1 MALKPALTA
10 CLARTPRIGDWVSV
24 TTSRDG
30 QRAWVVHSGKVEIG
44 QGIHTALRQIAA
56 SALGCDI
63 AQVLVESPSTA
74 RSPDEGT
81 TSGSR
86 SVEDGGALVF
96 GACRTLSH
104 AVRKRGIDAPLLS
117 LVTPDDLALPVNA
130 DLVTARFEGSL
141 IGRDT
146 RRAEFDRKLFG
157 AASFVQD
164 LRLDGMLHARMLRG
178 PWHRGVATNLEQLR
192 AALPTGVQWFAD
204 GNFIA
209 LLSDDEDRLVKALQ
223 RCHEHAEWDASALQA
238 VDPNDAAWLT
248 HAPCETSTLV
258 DQPSAQATEG
268 QRHTARYTRPYL
280 AHASI
285 GPSCALARFEADVLQ
300 VWTHSQGIFN
310 LRAEIAGALHLPLE
324 AVVIHHAEGSGCY
337 GHNGADDAAF
347 DAALLAYRLHKPV
360 RVQWMRED
368 EFSSAPLGPATA
380 VQVSAVLTPAG
391 RIADWQF
398 DSWGAGHHSRPG
410 TPSKPRL
417 LAAWQMAE
425 PFAETMPAN
434 LPMALGGGAERN
446 ALPLYAFD
454 GAQVRV
460 HRLTAPPVR
469 SSSLRGLGA
478 LANVFAI
485 ESFIDELAQM
495 RGQDPVALRL
505 QHLEDPRAIAVL
517 RDAIDRSPWATWR
530 ASPPD
535 NQGVG
540 CAVARYKGTGGW
552 CAVVACVE
560 VDDKVRVRDLYL
572 SVDLGTLVN
581 PDGAR
586 SQIEGGAVQATSWAL
601 MERVGFDAGGV
612 ATRDWETYPI
622 LRFSD
627 VPRVHVHTIDRP
639 DEPAVGA
646 GEVAQGP
653 TVAAIANALHHALG
667 VRVRDLPLTFERV
680 AQAMDA

>member
-1 MALKPALTA
+1 
-10 CLARTPRIGDWVSV
+10 V
-24 TTSRDG
+24 DG
-30 QRAWVVHSGKVEIG
+30 QRRWVVHSGKVEIG

-63 AQVLVESPSTA
+63 AQVLVASPSTA

-96 GACRTLSH
+96 GACRTLV
-104 AVRKRGIDAPLLS
+104 AVLRERSADAPLLS
-117 LVTPDDLALPVNA
+117 RVTPEDLALPVDA
-130 DLVTARFEGSL
+130 YFVTARFEGAL
-141 IGRDT
+141 IGHDA

-157 AASFVQD
+157 TASFVQD
-164 LRLDGMLHARMLRG
+164 LQLDGMLHARMLRG
-178 PWHRGVATNLEQLR
+178 PWHRGVATNLDQLR
-192 AALPTGVQWFAD
+192 NALPPGVQWFAD
-204 GNFIA
+204 GNFVA

-223 RCHEHAEWDASALQA
+223 RCRERAEWDTAALQA
-238 VDPNDAAWLT
+238 IDPNDPEWLMR
-248 HAPCETSTLV
+248 APCETSTLV
-258 DQPSAQATEG
+258 DQPGTPATEG
-268 QRHTARYTRPYL
+268 RRHTARYTRPYL
-280 AHASI
+280 AHAPI
-285 GPSCALARFEADVLQ
+285 GPSCALASFVADVLQ

-324 AVVIHHAEGSGCY
+324 AVVVHHAEGSGCY

-347 DAALLAYRLHKPV
+347 DAALLAFRLHKPV

-368 EFSSAPLGPATA
+368 EFSSAPFGPATA
-380 VQVSAVLTPAG
+380 VQVSAVLTPTG

-410 TPSKPRL
+410 SPSKPRL
-417 LAAWQMAE
+417 LGAWQMAE
-425 PFAETMPAN
+425 SFAETMPAN
-434 LPMALGGGAERN
+434 LPMAMGGGAERN

-460 HRLTAPPVR
+460 HRITAPPVR

-485 ESFIDELAQM
+485 ESFIDELAM
-495 RGQDPVALRL
+495 LGGLDPVELRL
-505 QHLEDPRAIAVL
+505 QHLEDQRAITVL
-517 RDAIDRSPWATWR
+517 RDAVARSPWAAWR

-540 CAVARYKGTGGW
+540 CAVARYKGSGGW

-560 VDDKVRVRDLYL
+560 VDDKVRVRDLYV

-586 SQIEGGAVQATSWAL
+586 SQVEGGAVQATSWAL
-601 MERVGFDAGGV
+601 LERVGFDAGGV
-612 ATRDWETYPI
+612 ATRDWESYPI

-627 VPRVHVHTIDRP
+627 VPRVHVHAIGRP
-639 DEPAVGA
+639 DEPTVGA

-653 TVAAIANALHHALG
+653 TVAAIANALQHALG
-667 VRVRDLPLTFERV
+667 VRVRDLPMTFERV